1 VHAGYGTLL
10 LANAKGN
17 SLPRHARTPL
27 TLFRTI
33 VHNRARSDIPMPR
46 RKAFDREEVLLK
58 AMMVFRDKGY
68 EATSMQELVRRMGIN
83 RFSLYQTF
91 KSKHELFVQALQAYY
106 ENVAIPFFAR
116 LRDSD
121 QGLRALEATLI
132 ALVSRVKTGESPN
145 GCLLCNTIAELGA
158 KRDKRT
164 AAIVARYLNRVENDF
179 HAALVRAKA
188 LKEISL
194 DVNARERAKTLVA
207 YSTGLLSLAKVL
219 NERDMRASVRATVA
233 ALR

>member
-1 VHAGYGTLL
+1 
-10 LANAKGN
+10 
-17 SLPRHARTPL
+17 
-27 TLFRTI
+27 
-33 VHNRARSDIPMPR
+33 MPR
-46 RKAFDREEVLLK
+46 CKEFNREDVLMK

-68 EATSMQELVRRMGIN
+68 EATSMQDLVRRMAIN

-91 KSKHELFVQALQAYY
+91 KSKHDLFVQALQAYY

-121 QGLRALEATLI
+121 QGLRVIETTLMEM
-132 ALVSRVKTGESPN
+132 VSRMKTGQSSN

-158 KRDKRT
+158 KKDKRT
-164 AAIVARYLNRVENDF
+164 AAILERYLNRVENDF

-188 LKEISL
+188 LREISV
-194 DVNARERAKTLVA
+194 DVNTRERAKVLVA

-219 NERDMRASVRATVA
+219 NEREMRASVRATMA

>member
-1 VHAGYGTLL
+1 
-10 LANAKGN
+10 
-17 SLPRHARTPL
+17 
-27 TLFRTI
+27 
-33 VHNRARSDIPMPR
+33 MPR
-46 RKAFDREEVLLK
+46 QKEFDRAEVLMK

-68 EATSMQELVRRMGIN
+68 EATSMDELVRHMAIN

-121 QGLRALEATLI
+121 QGLRVIETTLMEMI
-132 ALVSRVKTGESPN
+132 SRIKTGQSSN

-158 KRDKRT
+158 KKDKRT
-164 AAIVARYLNRVENDF
+164 AAILARYLNRVENDF

-188 LKEISL
+188 LREISM
-194 DVNARERAKTLVA
+194 DVNARERAKVLVA
-207 YSTGLLSLAKVL
+207 YSTGLLSMAKVL
-219 NERDMRASVRATVA
+219 NEREMRASVRATMA
-233 ALR
+233 TLR

>member
-1 VHAGYGTLL
+1 
-10 LANAKGN
+10 
-17 SLPRHARTPL
+17 
-27 TLFRTI
+27 
-33 VHNRARSDIPMPR
+33 MPR
-46 RKAFDREEVLLK
+46 RKEFDREDVLLK

-68 EATSMQELVRRMGIN
+68 TATSMQDLVRRMGIN

-91 KSKHELFVQALQAYY
+91 KSKHDLFVQALHAYY
-106 ENVAIPFFAR
+106 ETVAMPFFAR

-121 QGLRALEATLI
+121 QGLRVLETTL
-132 ALVSRVKTGESPN
+132 LKMVSRIKTGESPN
-145 GCLLCNTIAELGA
+145 GCLLCNTMAELGA
-158 KRDKRT
+158 KSDKRT
-164 AAIVARYLNRVENDF
+164 AAILTRYLNRVENDF

-188 LKEISL
+188 LKEIPVG
-194 DVNARERAKTLVA
+194 VNARERAKTLVA